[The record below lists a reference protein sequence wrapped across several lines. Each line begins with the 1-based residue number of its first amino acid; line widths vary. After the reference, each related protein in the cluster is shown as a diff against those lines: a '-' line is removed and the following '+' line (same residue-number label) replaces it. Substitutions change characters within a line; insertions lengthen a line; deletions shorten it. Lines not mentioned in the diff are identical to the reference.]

1 MSGPLTY
8 IFNLSI
14 STGEIPDIWKHKRVS
29 PIHKSGSK
37 LKITHYRPVSIQ
49 PIALKLLEQII
60 QEQLY
65 KFLSENGVINSKQS
79 GFRRSHST
87 ATATID
93 VTDYILKKFSE
104 GNLVGVVFIDLA
116 KAFDTVD
123 HKILLS
129 KLNHYGI
136 RDNEYNWF
144 KSYLSDRYQVTL
156 VNDTQSEEHAEE
168 PFGVPQGYVLGPLL
182 FLCYINDLNDSIQ
195 CVSHL
200 YADDTVLLCAR
211 PDAMQLNTELNEE
224 LVKVT
229 EWLASNKLTLNTK
242 KTQYMIFGS
251 KRKLKKIT
259 TFELRIKEDIL
270 ERVNTFKYLGLHFD
284 PTLTWTNHIKIT
296 AAKLCTKLGKIERAL
311 PFLTVETKKLLLN
324 TLVTPYIDYCSEI
337 WSSAS
342 NSNLA
347 RIERLYQR
355 VLSILSPEVES
366 ETSLRDRL
374 HRNIAI
380 MTFKST
386 NGMAPIYLQEK
397 FTLVNQIHRRN
408 TRSYDFKKIFV
419 TRSNNRHE
427 MCTFKNRATKIWND
441 LPGHITSL
449 NSILS
454 FKNELRSFYQ
464 I

>member
-1 MSGPLTY
+1 
-8 IFNLSI
+8 
-14 STGEIPDIWKHKRVS
+14 
-29 PIHKSGSK
+29 
-37 LKITHYRPVSIQ
+37 
-49 PIALKLLEQII
+49 
-60 QEQLY
+60 
-65 KFLSENGVINSKQS
+65 
-79 GFRRSHST
+79 
-87 ATATID
+87 
-93 VTDYILKKFSE
+93 
-104 GNLVGVVFIDLA
+104 
-116 KAFDTVD
+116 
-123 HKILLS
+123 
-129 KLNHYGI
+129 
-136 RDNEYNWF
+136 
-144 KSYLSDRYQVTL
+144 
-156 VNDTQSEEHAEE
+156 
-168 PFGVPQGYVLGPLL
+168 
-182 FLCYINDLNDSIQ
+182 
-195 CVSHL
+195 
-200 YADDTVLLCAR
+200 
-211 PDAMQLNTELNEE
+211 MQLNTELNEE

-229 EWLASNKLTLNTK
+229 EWLASNKLTLNTE

-296 AAKLCTKLGKIERAL
+296 AAKLRTKLGKIERAL
-311 PFLTVETKKLLLN
+311 PFLTAETKKLLLN

-355 VLSILSPEVES
+355 ALSILSPEVES

-397 FTLVNQIHRRN
+397 FTLVNQIHCLN
-408 TRSYDFKKIFV
+408 TRSYNFKKIFV